1 MRSPICCLLLIL
13 LLLSCKKEDK
23 LTIEPLH
30 LSTEDCS
37 DCAQVSIDLP
47 LALESGRIGNAVNR
61 SLREEV
67 ISLLTFEDG
76 TEPNT
81 IEQAME
87 SFNAGYQDL
96 NERFPGEEST
106 PWEGRIEAEIS
117 FEDADLLSIRLQSY
131 LFTGGAHG
139 YSSIT
144 FLNFNKQK
152 GKEMEDWEL
161 FTDQGDFQRY
171 AESAFRKQED
181 IPKDQS
187 INSTG
192 FMFER
197 DSFYLPENIGL
208 TEKGLQL
215 HYNQYEVASYADGPI
230 ELILPYKEV
239 QKYLSNK
246 IKS

>member
-1 MRSPICCLLLIL
+1 MRSPFICLLLFL

-23 LTIEPLH
+23 LTFQPLH
-30 LSTEDCS
+30 LSMEDCI

-47 LALESGRIGNAVNR
+47 EALDNGRIGNAVNR

-67 ISLLTFEDG
+67 IALLTFEDG
-76 TEPNT
+76 TEPET
-81 IEQAME
+81 LQEAME
-87 SFNAGYQDL
+87 SFNSGYQEL
-96 NERFPGEEST
+96 NKRFPGEEAT

-117 FEDADLLSIRLQSY
+117 FEDAHLLSIRLQSY

-161 FTDQGDFQRY
+161 FKDQGDFQLY
-171 AESAFRKQED
+171 AERAFRKQED
-181 IPKDQS
+181 IPADQS

-230 ELILPYKEV
+230 ELTLPYKEV
-239 QKYLSNK
+239 QKYLSQK